1 MGKSSVS
8 VVTRKLDP
16 TTRVD
21 QIPTEST
28 GRETRMGAAADA
40 IIFVGAL
47 IVSALALAA
56 VAVATPIIVAVSLIA
71 GLMFKNAPAKSWRRA
86 GI

>member
-1 MGKSSVS
+1 MSKSSKS
-8 VVTRKLDP
+8 VVTTKPEASARLSSARLRA
-16 TTRVD
+16 TV
-21 QIPTEST
+21 
-28 GRETRMGAAADA
+28 GETKMGAATDA

-47 IVSALALAA
+47 IISALALAA

-71 GLMFKNAPAKSWRRA
+71 GLMFKNAPTKSWRRA